1 MAIRSYGQYCGVS
14 HAVELLGQRWAL
26 LVVRDLL
33 SGPKRFTD
41 LQRGLPGIPTNVLSS
56 RLKELEEAGVVR
68 RQALPRPPG
77 GVAYELTEYGGELEP
92 VVRHLMVWG
101 AKSLGEP
108 GEADVTTS
116 SSLALGLQ
124 LGFRPEAAK
133 GLAATYELRIRDAVV
148 QVRIEDGELTV
159 VGGAPGD
166 PDLIVESDL
175 VGLRSLMLG
184 ELDPEEAVSSGLVRL
199 EGDTSLF
206 ERFAAMF
213 GTPAVPG
220 GPPPAATRR
229 E

>member
-33 SGPKRFTD
+33 PGPKRFTD

-56 RLKELEEAGVVR
+56 RLKELEEGGVIR
-68 RQALPRPPG
+68 RRALPRPPG
-77 GVAYELTEYGGELEP
+77 GVAYELTEYGRELEP

-108 GEADVTTS
+108 GKSDVVTS

-124 LGFRPEAAK
+124 LGFRPEVAE
-133 GLAATYELRIRDAVV
+133 GLAATYELRILDAVV
-148 QVRIEDGELTV
+148 QVRVEDGKLTAV
-159 VGGAPGD
+159 DGASEE
-166 PDLIVESDL
+166 PDLIFKSNL
-175 VGLRSLMLG
+175 AGLRSLMLG
-184 ELDPEEAVSSGLVRL
+184 ELRAEDAASGGPFRL
-199 EGDTSLF
+199 EGDASLF

-213 GTPAVPG
+213 GPPAVPT
-220 GPPPAATRR
+220 GPPQR
-229 E
+229 